1 MPASNYEKLC
11 HECWIKTRCLEF
23 NLDCSEDHPIKPEG
37 LSEYQVPP
45 SSLAEPAPNT
55 ALSKLNKVSARET
68 DVTESN
74 NKINEIAESDEF
86 FIPNEDNGERNMFP
100 FINNLLS
107 KMIRGTLREE
117 TVCKSVF
124 AS

>member
-74 NKINEIAESDEF
+74 NKINEIAESDE
-86 FIPNEDNGERNMFP
+86 NGERNMFP

-107 KMIRGTLREE
+107 KKIRGTLREE

>member
-86 FIPNEDNGERNMFP
+86 FIPKRTMEKE
-100 FINNLLS
+100 ICSLLLITS
-107 KMIRGTLREE
+107 SLKRSE
-117 TVCKSVF
+117 VP
-124 AS
+124 